1 MAKVIPIGQPAN
13 DSERQAIG
21 FLRDRLP
28 DGWLIFH
35 NFEMRQGE
43 EVFEIDLAILSPHAV
58 YLVDIKGTRGLIDV
72 YGSKWY
78 PEGRQPFHSPLAKLR
93 NHAKTMATIIRE
105 SNPGL
110 TDLRKA
116 HVHATVLLT
125 ADDAAINDPTGIDGP
140 DVTDFKR
147 CLKYFR
153 DTSRIPDNRLNNISR
168 FHSQIIKA
176 IQGKAK
182 PKSAALVFRDWQVV
196 EKLGGT
202 DRFTEYRAKHNLLGK
217 SGGMARLRV
226 YQADPYQ
233 DEAARKEEFKK
244 ISNAY
249 RAVAHM
255 PTHANVLAVKDLFV
269 NDDEDKVV
277 LVTEDVAGQALRQ
290 HINKATLALTFDQK
304 LQVMRDVLDALDHAH
319 RHEVI
324 HRNLTPDAIIVTK
337 GGQARVTA
345 FDFARVGKNRTS
357 TIAEQIVDDLDVS
370 YQAPECFKDPTQASI
385 ASDLYATGLIFYELL
400 TGELPFENVDQ
411 MMEAE
416 GKFPVQPSAHK
427 PDLPKGI
434 DEWLQKFC
442 EFDPEDRH
450 TSAAVARKALDDLIL
465 PEAKDESAA
474 VLSGPVEPTQKI
486 PDDLTNLPQDF
497 ILADRFRIQSKLGSG
512 GFGVAYK
519 VFDSLG
525 DVVRVIKL
533 VTRDRRSVYERLRR
547 EYKTLTN
554 LPDHPHVV
562 KVVWA
567 DRMNDAKQTPYI
579 VFEYVEGL
587 DVSDLI
593 EAEALSLGDAVR
605 IVREAAEG
613 LEHLH
618 RHGVYHQD
626 VKPSNLLWTDKGV
639 RIIDFN
645 VAVSEKDEVQGGGG
659 TRRYLPPDYDY
670 SGEPSGEDRVDRD
683 LYALGLTFYECL
695 TGHYPFDEPTPPIR
709 TQPKDPRQFKG
720 CADLSSSLV
729 QVLVKMIAPE
739 RKDRFASAA
748 EFLKALGEVK
758 RYRSVLTTDEITV
771 APKAVSKLGF
781 EPVTPNTNPF
791 VTHLL
796 TLYSQSQVS
805 NAGTRGLDEIG
816 KATYVP
822 TFLDEK
828 LKPALLK
835 GEFRLVI
842 ISGNAGDGKTAFIQ
856 QFEAFAESKGA
867 QIQHGAN
874 GAVFQLKGHTFQSN
888 YDGSQDEGD
897 ERNDDVLRKFF
908 GPFAGDDPGGWPTNQ
923 TRIIAINEGRLVDF
937 FLEHEEEFPLLSRQ
951 IQEGLAGKEPQE
963 GIAVINLN
971 LRSVVGDPADLPAP
985 RSSRQAGLPAPRPG
999 VFFVYAIECENG
1011 SYYIGQT
1018 DNLPERWQRHI
1029 SGRGAEWTKKHKPV
1043 RIAYY
1048 EEFDTREEALARE
1061 KELKTTNG
1069 RRWLKKAIA
1078 DGQARQA
1085 GGQASILER
1094 LIARMTQ
1101 REYWEACEKCDLK
1114 AKCYA
1119 YHNAKTFQDPT
1130 FGPKV
1135 TQRLKILY
1143 TITHLRGRLHI
1154 TMRDLRSA
1162 LAFMLVGTRDCD
1174 GIHQLY
1180 QNGGEDNQN
1189 RILDGFYFNSWMGGS
1204 EGSNDRLISLLRE
1217 IDVAQVSNPD
1227 LDRELGF
1234 LSPKAKA
1241 MSRFSFSERP
1251 AYDDELVEVLFANL
1265 PRDYSSRNRGRLI
1278 AKHRNYLAHLR
1289 RRHFFERRD
1298 DGWRDMLP
1306 YTSIDPFLEAI
1317 RSPGQKSAAEVSAIL
1332 KAINRGEGLSDP
1344 GRLGNQLALRVRRV
1358 ERGTIRS
1365 YRLFDGRNFTLKTEQ
1380 ESETH
1385 PFLECLPQA
1394 LLLQYDSGDG
1404 NKATLK
1410 INLDI
1415 YEMLMRL
1422 NKGYRPSIEEEEGFY
1437 LSLAVFKNVLSAAPY
1452 QEVLLTETGFEFFQ
1466 IRRDSGGIL
1475 HLGKVSRRAEA

>member
-1 MAKVIPIGQPAN
+1 MAKVIPIGQPVN

-35 NFEMRQGE
+35 NFEMRQGA

-58 YLVDIKGTRGLIDV
+58 YLVDVKGTRGLIDV

-110 TDLRKA
+110 ADLRKA

-125 ADDAAINDPTGIDGP
+125 ADDAAINDPAGIDDP

-153 DTSRIPDNRLNNISR
+153 DTSRIPSGRLDNISR

-217 SGGMARLRV
+217 RGGMARLRV

-411 MMEAE
+411 MMEAD

-474 VLSGPVEPTQKI
+474 VLSGPVEPVQKI

-567 DRMNDAKQTPYI
+567 DRMGDAKQTPYI

-593 EAEALSLGDAVR
+593 EAEALSLDDAVR

-645 VAVSEKDEVQGGGG
+645 VAVSEEDEVQGGGG

-670 SGEPSGEDRVDRD
+670 SGEPSIEDRVDRD

-695 TGHYPFDEPTPPIR
+695 TGRYPFDEPTPPIR
-709 TQPKDPRQFKG
+709 TQPRDPRQFKG
-720 CADLSSSLV
+720 CADLSSSLI

-867 QIQHGAN
+867 QIQYGAN

-908 GPFAGDDPGGWPTNQ
+908 GPFAGDDPGSWPTNQ

-971 LRSVVGDPADLPAP
+971 LRSVVGDPAD
-985 RSSRQAGLPAPRPG
+985 
-999 VFFVYAIECENG
+999 
-1011 SYYIGQT
+1011 
-1018 DNLPERWQRHI
+1018 
-1029 SGRGAEWTKKHKPV
+1029 
-1043 RIAYY
+1043 
-1048 EEFDTREEALARE
+1048 
-1061 KELKTTNG
+1061 
-1069 RRWLKKAIA
+1069 
-1078 DGQARQA
+1078 
-1085 GGQASILER
+1085 GQASILER

-1135 TQRLKILY
+1135 TQRLKMLY

-1189 RILDGFYFNSWMGGS
+1189 RILDGFYFNSWLGGS

-1265 PRDYSSRNRGRLI
+1265 PRDYSSRNRRRLI

-1298 DGWRDMLP
+1298 EGWRDMLP

-1475 HLGKVSRRAEA
+1475 HLGKVSRRAGA

>member
-13 DSERQAIG
+13 ESERQAIG
-21 FLRDRLP
+21 FLRDHLP

-43 EVFEIDLAILSPHAV
+43 EVFEIDIAILAPHAV
-58 YLVDIKGTRGLIDV
+58 YLVDVKGTRGNIDV

-78 PEGRQPFHSPLAKLR
+78 PEGRQPFFSPLAKLR
-93 NHAKTMATIIRE
+93 SHAKTMATIIRE

-110 TDLRKA
+110 IELRKA
-116 HVHATVLLT
+116 HVHAAVLLT
-125 ADDAAINDPTGIDGP
+125 ADDAAVFDQAGIDSP
-140 DVTDFKR
+140 DVTDFKH

-153 DTSRIPDNRLNNISR
+153 DQSRIPDNRLDNITR
-168 FHSQIIKA
+168 FHSQIAKA
-176 IQGKAK
+176 ITGNAK
-182 PKSAALVFRDWQVV
+182 PKSAALVFRDWQVE

-202 DRFTEYRAKHNLLGK
+202 DRYTEYRAKHNLLGK

-269 NDDEDKVV
+269 SDDEDKVV
-277 LVTEDVAGQALRQ
+277 LVTEDLPGQALRL
-290 HINKATLALTFDQK
+290 HINKASLALTFDQK
-304 LQVMRDVLDALDHAH
+304 LQVMRDVLSALDHAH

-324 HRNLTPDAIIVTK
+324 HRNLTPDAILVTK
-337 GGQARVTA
+337 GGQARVTG

-357 TIAEQIVDDLDVS
+357 TIADQVVDDLEAA

-385 ASDLYATGLIFYELL
+385 ASDLYAAGLIFYELL
-400 TGELPFENVDQ
+400 TGELPFENIDQ
-411 MMEAE
+411 MMEAD
-416 GKFPVQPSAHK
+416 GRFPMKPSEHK

-442 EFDPEDRH
+442 EFDPEERH
-450 TSAAVARKALDDLIL
+450 ASAAIARKGLDDLIL
-465 PEAKDESAA
+465 PEAKNDTAPDVIGPA
-474 VLSGPVEPTQKI
+474 VVVPQL
-486 PDDLTNLPQDF
+486 PDDLMNLPQDF
-497 ILADRFRIQSKLGSG
+497 ILANRFRIQKKLGSG

-533 VTRDRRSVYERLRR
+533 VTKDRRSVYERLRR

-562 KVVWA
+562 KVIWA
-567 DRMNDAKQTPYI
+567 DRMADAKQTPYI

-593 EAEALSLGDAVR
+593 DAEALSLDDAVR
-605 IVREAAEG
+605 IVREAADG
-613 LEHLH
+613 LAHLH
-618 RHGVYHQD
+618 KHGVYHQD

-645 VAVSEKDEVQGGGG
+645 VAVSENDEVQGGGG

-670 SGEPSGEDRVDRD
+670 NSEPDASDRMDRD
-683 LYALGLTFYECL
+683 LYALGVSFYECL
-695 TGHYPFDEPTPPIR
+695 TGKYPFDDPTPPIK
-709 TQPKDPRQFKG
+709 TQPKDPKQFKG

-729 QVLVKMIAPE
+729 NVLVKMIAPE
-739 RKDRFASAA
+739 RKDRFASVD
-748 EFLKALGEVK
+748 EFLTAMAEVK
-758 RYRSVLTTDEITV
+758 RLRSVLTTGEIG
-771 APKAVSKLGF
+771 AGPKVVSKLGF
-781 EPVTPNTNPF
+781 EPTKPNTNPF

-805 NAGTRGLDEIG
+805 NAGTRGLDEVG

-822 TFLDEK
+822 TYLDEK

-867 QIQHGAN
+867 QMQRGAN
-874 GAVFQLKGHTFQSN
+874 GAVFQLKGHTYQSN

-897 ERNDDVLRKFF
+897 ERNDAVLQKFF
-908 GPFAGDDPGGWPTNQ
+908 APFSGKDASGWPENQ
-923 TRIIAINEGRLVDF
+923 TRLIAINEGRLVDF
-937 FLEHEEEFPLLSRQ
+937 FLEHEEEFPLLAKQ
-951 IQEGLAGKEPQE
+951 IQQGLAGAAPEG

-971 LRSVVGDPADLPAP
+971 LRSVVAEP
-985 RSSRQAGLPAPRPG
+985 
-999 VFFVYAIECENG
+999 EK
-1011 SYYIGQT
+1011 GQ
-1018 DNLPERWQRHI
+1018 P
-1029 SGRGAEWTKKHKPV
+1029 
-1043 RIAYY
+1043 
-1048 EEFDTREEALARE
+1048 
-1061 KELKTTNG
+1061 
-1069 RRWLKKAIA
+1069 
-1078 DGQARQA
+1078 
-1085 GGQASILER
+1085 SILER

-1101 REYWEACEKCDLK
+1101 QEYWQACEKCDLK
-1114 AKCYA
+1114 GKCFA
-1119 YHNAKTFQDPT
+1119 YHNARTFQDPVA
-1130 FGPKV
+1130 GPKV
-1135 TQRLKILY
+1135 IERLKMLY

-1180 QNGGEDNQN
+1180 QNGGEENQN
-1189 RILDGFYFNSWMGGS
+1189 RILDGFYFNSWLGGG

-1217 IDVAQVSNPD
+1217 IDVAEVSNPD

-1234 LSPKAKA
+1234 LNPKTKA
-1241 MSRFSFSERP
+1241 MSRFSFAER
-1251 AYDDELVEVLFANL
+1251 AGYDNELVETLFGSL
-1265 PRDYSSRNRGRLI
+1265 PRDYSSKNRARLI
-1278 AKHRNYLAHLR
+1278 AKHRNYLSHMR
-1289 RRHFFERRD
+1289 RRHFFECRD
-1298 DGWRDMLP
+1298 SQENRPWEKMLP
-1306 YTSIDPFLEAI
+1306 YGHIDPFLKAI
-1317 RSPGQKSAAEVSAIL
+1317 EESGAKSQDEVTTIL
-1332 KAINRGEGLSDP
+1332 RAINRGEGLSDP
-1344 GRLGNQLALRVRRV
+1344 ARLGNQLALRVRQV
-1358 ERGTIRS
+1358 DKGTIRS
-1365 YRLFDGRNFTLKTEQ
+1365 YRLFDGDHFTLRTEQ
-1380 ESETH
+1380 ETAAH
-1385 PFLECLPQA
+1385 PFLECLSQA
-1394 LLLQYDSGDG
+1394 LVLLYDSGDG
-1404 NKATLK
+1404 HKASLR

-1422 NKGYRPSIEEEEGFY
+1422 NNGYRPSIEEQEGFY

-1452 QEVLLTETGFEFFQ
+1452 QEVLLTESGFEFFQ
-1466 IRRDSGGIL
+1466 IRRDDKGIL

>member
-13 DSERQAIG
+13 ESERQAIG
-21 FLRDRLP
+21 FLRDHLP

-35 NFEMRQGE
+35 NFEMRQGQ
-43 EVFEIDLAILSPHAV
+43 EVFEIDIAILAPHAV
-58 YLVDIKGTRGLIDV
+58 YLVDVKGTRGNIDV

-78 PEGRQPFHSPLAKLR
+78 PEGRQPFFSPLAKLR
-93 NHAKTMATIIRE
+93 SHAKTMATIIRE
-105 SNPGL
+105 SNTGL
-110 TDLRKA
+110 IELRKA
-116 HVHATVLLT
+116 HVHAAVLLT
-125 ADDAAINDPTGIDGP
+125 ADDAAVFDQAGIDSP
-140 DVTDFKR
+140 DVTDFKH

-153 DTSRIPDNRLNNISR
+153 DQSRIPDNRLDNITR
-168 FHSQIIKA
+168 FHSQIAKA
-176 IQGKAK
+176 ITGNAK
-182 PKSAALVFRDWQVV
+182 PKSAALVFRDWQVE

-202 DRFTEYRAKHNLLGK
+202 DRYTEYRAKHNLLGK

-269 NDDEDKVV
+269 SDDEDKVV
-277 LVTEDVAGQALRQ
+277 LVTEDLPGQALRL
-290 HINKATLALTFDQK
+290 HINKAALALTFDQK
-304 LQVMRDVLDALDHAH
+304 LQVMRDVLSALDHAH

-324 HRNLTPDAIIVTK
+324 HRNLTPDAILVTK
-337 GGQARVTA
+337 GGQARVTG

-357 TIAEQIVDDLDVS
+357 TIADQVVDDLEAA

-385 ASDLYATGLIFYELL
+385 ASDLYAAGLIFYELL
-400 TGELPFENVDQ
+400 TGELPFESVDQ
-411 MMEAE
+411 MMEAD
-416 GKFPVQPSAHK
+416 GRFPMKPSEHK

-442 EFDPEDRH
+442 EFDPEERH
-450 TSAAVARKALDDLIL
+450 TSAAIARKGLDELIL
-465 PEAKDESAA
+465 PEAKNDQSTGESIGTPAKGAHRAA
-474 VLSGPVEPTQKI
+474 PMDGRGDSAPEI
-486 PDDLTNLPQDF
+486 DLMNLPQDF
-497 ILADRFRIQSKLGSG
+497 ILADRFRIQKKLGSG

-533 VTRDRRSVYERLRR
+533 VTKDRRSVYERLRR

-562 KVVWA
+562 KVIWA
-567 DRMNDAKQTPYI
+567 DRMADAKQTPYI

-593 EAEALSLGDAVR
+593 DAEALSLDDAVR
-605 IVREAAEG
+605 IVREAADG
-613 LEHLH
+613 LAHLH
-618 RHGVYHQD
+618 KHGVYHQD

-645 VAVSEKDEVQGGGG
+645 VAVSENDEVQGGGG

-670 SGEPSGEDRVDRD
+670 NSEPDASDRMDRD
-683 LYALGLTFYECL
+683 LYALGITFYECL
-695 TGHYPFDEPTPPIR
+695 TGKYPFDDPTPPIK
-709 TQPKDPRQFKG
+709 TQPKDPRQLKG

-729 QVLVKMIAPE
+729 NVLVKMIAPE
-739 RKDRFASAA
+739 RKDRFASID
-748 EFLKALGEVK
+748 EFLTAMAEVK
-758 RYRSVLTTDEITV
+758 RLRAGSSSGEIG
-771 APKAVSKLGF
+771 AGPKVVSKLGF
-781 EPVTPNTNPF
+781 EPTKPNTNPF

-805 NAGTRGLDEIG
+805 NAGTRGLDEVG

-822 TFLDEK
+822 TYLDEK

-867 QIQHGAN
+867 QMQRGAN
-874 GAVFQLKGHTFQSN
+874 GAVFQLKGHTYQSN

-897 ERNDDVLRKFF
+897 ERNDAVLQKFF
-908 GPFAGDDPGGWPTNQ
+908 APFAGKDASGWPENQ
-923 TRIIAINEGRLVDF
+923 TRLIAINEGRLVDF
-937 FLEHEEEFPLLSRQ
+937 FLEHEEEFPLLAKQ
-951 IQEGLAGKEPQE
+951 IQQGLAGAAPEG

-971 LRSVVGDPADLPAP
+971 LRSVVAEP
-985 RSSRQAGLPAPRPG
+985 
-999 VFFVYAIECENG
+999 EE
-1011 SYYIGQT
+1011 GQ
-1018 DNLPERWQRHI
+1018 P
-1029 SGRGAEWTKKHKPV
+1029 
-1043 RIAYY
+1043 
-1048 EEFDTREEALARE
+1048 
-1061 KELKTTNG
+1061 
-1069 RRWLKKAIA
+1069 
-1078 DGQARQA
+1078 
-1085 GGQASILER
+1085 SILER

-1101 REYWEACEKCDLK
+1101 QEYWQACEKCDLK
-1114 AKCYA
+1114 GKCFA
-1119 YHNAKTFQDPT
+1119 YHNARTFQDPVA
-1130 FGPKV
+1130 GPKV
-1135 TQRLKILY
+1135 IERLKMLY

-1162 LAFMLVGTRDCD
+1162 LAFMLVGTQDCD

-1180 QNGGEDNQN
+1180 QNGGEETQN
-1189 RILDGFYFNSWMGGS
+1189 RILDGFYFNSWLSGA
-1204 EGSNDRLISLLRE
+1204 EGSNDRLIALLRE

-1227 LDRELGF
+1227 LDRKLGF
-1234 LSPKAKA
+1234 LAPNTHKP
-1241 MSRFSFSERP
+1241 SRFNFDER
-1251 AYDDELVEVLFANL
+1251 ADYDETLMETLFRNL
-1265 PRDYSSRNRGRLI
+1265 YSSKNRALLI
-1278 AKHRNYLAHLR
+1278 AKHRNYLSHMR

-1298 DGWRDMLP
+1298 IGWKEMLP
-1306 YTSIDPFLEAI
+1306 YGSIDPFLDAI
-1317 RSPGQKSAAEVSAIL
+1317 EQPGAKSADEVTAIL
-1332 KAINRGEGLSDP
+1332 RAINRGEGLSDP
-1344 GRLGNQLALRVRRV
+1344 ARLGNQLALRVRQV
-1358 ERGTIRS
+1358 DKGTIRS
-1365 YRLFDGRNFTLKTEQ
+1365 YRLFDGDHFTLRTEQ
-1380 ESETH
+1380 ETAAH
-1385 PFLECLPQA
+1385 PFLECLSQA
-1394 LLLQYDSGDG
+1394 LVLLYDGG
-1404 NKATLK
+1404 RGHKASLR

-1422 NKGYRPSIEEEEGFY
+1422 NNGYRPSIEEQEGFY

-1452 QEVLLTETGFEFFQ
+1452 QEVLLTESGFEFFQ
-1466 IRRDSGGIL
+1466 IRRDDKGIL

>member
-13 DSERQAIG
+13 ESERQAIG
-21 FLRDRLP
+21 FLRDHLP

-43 EVFEIDLAILSPHAV
+43 EVFEIDIAILAPHAV
-58 YLVDIKGTRGLIDV
+58 YLVDVKGTRGNIDV

-78 PEGRQPFHSPLAKLR
+78 PEGRQPFFSPLAKLR
-93 NHAKTMATIIRE
+93 SHAKTMATIIRE
-105 SNPGL
+105 SNTGL
-110 TDLRKA
+110 IELRKA
-116 HVHATVLLT
+116 HVHAAVLLT
-125 ADDAAINDPTGIDGP
+125 ADDAAVFDQAGIDSP
-140 DVTDFKR
+140 DVTDFKH

-153 DTSRIPDNRLNNISR
+153 DQSRIPDNRLDNITR
-168 FHSQIIKA
+168 FHSQIAKA
-176 IQGKAK
+176 ITGNAK
-182 PKSAALVFRDWQVV
+182 PKSAALVFRDWQVE

-202 DRFTEYRAKHNLLGK
+202 DRYTEYRAKHNLLGK
-217 SGGMARLRV
+217 SGGNARLRV

-233 DEAARKEEFKK
+233 DETARKEEFKK

-269 NDDEDKVV
+269 SDDEDKVV
-277 LVTEDVAGQALRQ
+277 LVTEDLPGQALRL
-290 HINKATLALTFDQK
+290 HINKASLALTFDQK
-304 LQVMRDVLDALDHAH
+304 LQVMRDVLAALDHAH

-324 HRNLTPDAIIVTK
+324 HRNLTPDAILVTK
-337 GGQARVTA
+337 GGQARVTG
-345 FDFARVGKNRTS
+345 FDFARVGKSRTS
-357 TIAEQIVDDLDVS
+357 TIADQIIDDLETA

-385 ASDLYATGLIFYELL
+385 ASDLYATGLILYELL
-400 TGELPFENVDQ
+400 TGELPFESVDQ
-411 MMEAE
+411 MMEAD
-416 GKFPVQPSAHK
+416 GKFPMKPSEHK

-442 EFDPEDRH
+442 EFDPEERH
-450 TSAAVARKALDDLIL
+450 ASTAIARKALDDLIL

-474 VLSGPVEPTQKI
+474 DISGPAVALPQL
-486 PDDLTNLPQDF
+486 PDNLTDLPQDF
-497 ILADRFRIQSKLGSG
+497 ILADRFRIQKKLGSG

-533 VTRDRRSVYERLRR
+533 VTKDRRSVYERLRR

-567 DRMNDAKQTPYI
+567 DRMADAKQTPYI

-593 EAEALSLGDAVR
+593 DAEALSLEDSVR
-605 IVREAAEG
+605 IVRESAEG
-613 LEHLH
+613 LGHLH
-618 RHGVYHQD
+618 KHGVYHQD

-645 VAVSEKDEVQGGGG
+645 VAVTEKDEVQGGGG

-670 SGEPSGEDRVDRD
+670 SSEPDASDRMDRD
-683 LYALGLTFYECL
+683 LYALGISFYECL
-695 TGHYPFDEPTPPIR
+695 TGKYPFEEPTPPIK
-709 TQPKDPRQFKG
+709 TQPKDPKQFKG

-729 QVLVKMIAPE
+729 NVLVKMVAPE
-739 RKDRFASAA
+739 RKDRFASA
-748 EFLKALGEVK
+748 EELLIALAEVK
-758 RYRSVLTTDEITV
+758 RLRSVLTTGEIG
-771 APKAVSKLGF
+771 AGPKVVSKLGF
-781 EPVTPNTNPF
+781 EPTKPNTNPF

-805 NAGTRGLDEIG
+805 NAGTRGLDEVG

-822 TFLDEK
+822 TYLDEK

-867 QIQHGAN
+867 QMQRGAN
-874 GAVFQLKGHTFQSN
+874 GAVFQLKGHTYQSN

-897 ERNDDVLRKFF
+897 ERNDAVLQKFF
-908 GPFAGDDPGGWPTNQ
+908 APFAGKDKSGWAENQ
-923 TRIIAINEGRLVDF
+923 TRLIAINEGRLVDF
-937 FLEHEEEFPLLSRQ
+937 FLEHEEDFPLLAKQ
-951 IQEGLAGKEPQE
+951 IQQGLAGADPEN

-971 LRSVVGDPADLPAP
+971 LRSVVAEP
-985 RSSRQAGLPAPRPG
+985 
-999 VFFVYAIECENG
+999 EE
-1011 SYYIGQT
+1011 GQ
-1018 DNLPERWQRHI
+1018 P
-1029 SGRGAEWTKKHKPV
+1029 
-1043 RIAYY
+1043 
-1048 EEFDTREEALARE
+1048 
-1061 KELKTTNG
+1061 
-1069 RRWLKKAIA
+1069 
-1078 DGQARQA
+1078 
-1085 GGQASILER
+1085 SILER
-1094 LIARMTQ
+1094 LIARMSQ
-1101 REYWEACEKCDLK
+1101 QEYWQACEKCDLK
-1114 AKCYA
+1114 GKCFA
-1119 YHNAKTFQDPT
+1119 YHNARTFQDPVA
-1130 FGPKV
+1130 GPKV
-1135 TQRLKILY
+1135 IERLKMLY

-1180 QNGGEDNQN
+1180 QNGGEENQN
-1189 RILDGFYFNSWMGGS
+1189 RILDGFYFNSWLGGG

-1217 IDVAQVSNPD
+1217 IDVAEVSNPD
-1227 LDRELGF
+1227 LDRKLGF
-1234 LSPKAKA
+1234 LNPKTKA
-1241 MSRFSFSERP
+1241 MSRFSFAERTG
-1251 AYDDELVEVLFANL
+1251 YDNELVEALFRNL
-1265 PRDYSSRNRGRLI
+1265 PRDYSSKNRSRLI
-1278 AKHRNYLAHLR
+1278 AKHRNYLSHMR

-1298 DGWRDMLP
+1298 IGWKEMLP
-1306 YTSIDPFLEAI
+1306 YGSIDPFLDSIEQ
-1317 RSPGQKSAAEVSAIL
+1317 PGAKSAEEVTAIL
-1332 KAINRGEGLSDP
+1332 RAINRGEGLSDP
-1344 GRLGNQLALRVRRV
+1344 ARLGNQLALRVRQV
-1358 ERGTIRS
+1358 DKGTLRS
-1365 YRLFDGRNFTLKTEQ
+1365 YRLFDGEHFTLRTEQ
-1380 ESETH
+1380 ETAAH
-1385 PFLECLPQA
+1385 PFLECLSQA
-1394 LLLQYDSGDG
+1394 LVLLYDPSDG
-1404 NKATLK
+1404 QKANLR

-1422 NKGYRPSIEEEEGFY
+1422 NNGYRPSIEEQEGFY

-1452 QEVLLTETGFEFFQ
+1452 QEVLLTDSGFEFFQ
-1466 IRRDSGGIL
+1466 IRRDDKGIL

>member
-13 DSERQAIG
+13 ESERQAIG
-21 FLRDRLP
+21 FLRDHLP

-43 EVFEIDLAILSPHAV
+43 EVFEIDIAILAPHAV
-58 YLVDIKGTRGLIDV
+58 YLVDVKGTRGNIDV

-78 PEGRQPFHSPLAKLR
+78 PEGRQPFFSPLAKLR
-93 NHAKTMATIIRE
+93 SHAKTMATIIRE
-105 SNPGL
+105 SNTGL
-110 TDLRKA
+110 IELRKA
-116 HVHATVLLT
+116 HVHAAVLLT
-125 ADDAAINDPTGIDGP
+125 ADAAVFDQAGIDSP
-140 DVTDFKR
+140 DVTDFKH

-153 DTSRIPDNRLNNISR
+153 DQSRIPDNRLDNITR
-168 FHSQIIKA
+168 FHSQIAKA
-176 IQGKAK
+176 ITGNAK
-182 PKSAALVFRDWQVV
+182 PKSAALVFRDWQVE

-202 DRFTEYRAKHNLLGK
+202 DRYTEYRAKHNLLGK

-269 NDDEDKVV
+269 NEDEDKVV
-277 LVTEDVAGQALRQ
+277 LVTEDLPGQALRL
-290 HINKATLALTFDQK
+290 HINKASMALTFDQK
-304 LQVMRDVLDALDHAH
+304 LQVMRDVLSALDHAH

-324 HRNLTPDAIIVTK
+324 HRNLTPDAILVTK
-337 GGQARVTA
+337 GGQARVTG
-345 FDFARVGKNRTS
+345 FDFARVGKSRTS
-357 TIAEQIVDDLDVS
+357 TIADQIIDDLDTA

-385 ASDLYATGLIFYELL
+385 ASDLYAIGLILYELL
-400 TGELPFENVDQ
+400 TGELPFESVDQ
-411 MMEAE
+411 MMEAD
-416 GKFPVQPSAHK
+416 GKFPMKPSEHK

-442 EFDPEDRH
+442 EFDPEERH
-450 TSAAVARKALDDLIL
+450 ASAAIARKALDDLIL

-474 VLSGPVEPTQKI
+474 DVSGPAVVVPQL
-486 PDDLTNLPQDF
+486 PDNLTNLPQDF
-497 ILADRFRIQSKLGSG
+497 ILADRFRIQKKLGSG

-533 VTRDRRSVYERLRR
+533 VTKDRRSVYERLRR

-567 DRMNDAKQTPYI
+567 DRMADAKQTPYI

-593 EAEALSLGDAVR
+593 DAEALSLEDSVR
-605 IVREAAEG
+605 IVRESAEG
-613 LEHLH
+613 LGHLH
-618 RHGVYHQD
+618 KHGVYHQD

-645 VAVSEKDEVQGGGG
+645 VAVTENDEVQGGGG

-670 SGEPSGEDRVDRD
+670 SSEPDASDRMDRD
-683 LYALGLTFYECL
+683 LYALGLSFYECL
-695 TGHYPFDEPTPPIR
+695 TGKYPFDEPTPPIK
-709 TQPKDPRQFKG
+709 TQPKDPKQFKG
-720 CADLSSSLV
+720 CAELSSSLV
-729 QVLVKMIAPE
+729 NVLVKMVAPE
-739 RKDRFASAA
+739 RKDRFASAE
-748 EFLKALGEVK
+748 EFLMALDEVK
-758 RYRSVLTTDEITV
+758 RLRSVLTTGEIG
-771 APKAVSKLGF
+771 AGPKVVSKLGF
-781 EPVTPNTNPF
+781 EPTKPNTNPF

-805 NAGTRGLDEIG
+805 NAGTRGLDEVG

-822 TFLDEK
+822 TYLDEK

-867 QIQHGAN
+867 QMQRGAN
-874 GAVFQLKGHTFQSN
+874 GAVFQLKGHTYQSN

-897 ERNDDVLRKFF
+897 ERNDAVLQKFF
-908 GPFAGDDPGGWPTNQ
+908 APFAGKDKSGWAENQ
-923 TRIIAINEGRLVDF
+923 TRLIAINEGRLVDF
-937 FLEHEEEFPLLSRQ
+937 FLEHEEEFPLLARQ
-951 IQEGLAGKEPQE
+951 IQQGLAGADPEN

-971 LRSVVGDPADLPAP
+971 LRSVVAEP
-985 RSSRQAGLPAPRPG
+985 
-999 VFFVYAIECENG
+999 EE
-1011 SYYIGQT
+1011 GQ
-1018 DNLPERWQRHI
+1018 P
-1029 SGRGAEWTKKHKPV
+1029 
-1043 RIAYY
+1043 
-1048 EEFDTREEALARE
+1048 
-1061 KELKTTNG
+1061 
-1069 RRWLKKAIA
+1069 
-1078 DGQARQA
+1078 
-1085 GGQASILER
+1085 SILER
-1094 LIARMTQ
+1094 LIARMSQ
-1101 REYWEACEKCDLK
+1101 QEYWQACEKCDLK
-1114 AKCYA
+1114 SKCYA
-1119 YHNAKTFQDPT
+1119 YHNARTFQDPVA
-1130 FGPKV
+1130 GPKV
-1135 TQRLKILY
+1135 TQRLKMLY
-1143 TITHLRGRLHI
+1143 TMTHLRGRLHI

-1180 QNGGEDNQN
+1180 QNGGEENQN
-1189 RILDGFYFNSWMGGS
+1189 RILDGFYFNSWLGGG

-1217 IDVAQVSNPD
+1217 IDVAEVSNPD

-1234 LSPKAKA
+1234 LNPKTKA
-1241 MSRFSFSERP
+1241 MSRFSFAERTG
-1251 AYDDELVEVLFANL
+1251 YDDELVETLFRNL
-1265 PRDYSSRNRGRLI
+1265 PRDYSSKNRARLI
-1278 AKHRNYLAHLR
+1278 AKHRNYLSHMR
-1289 RRHFFERRD
+1289 RRHFFECRD
-1298 DGWRDMLP
+1298 SQENRPWEKMLP
-1306 YTSIDPFLEAI
+1306 YGHIDPFLKAI
-1317 RSPGQKSAAEVSAIL
+1317 EEPGAKSLGEVTTIL
-1332 KAINRGEGLSDP
+1332 RAINRGEGLSDP
-1344 GRLGNQLALRVRRV
+1344 ARLGNQLALRVRQV
-1358 ERGTIRS
+1358 DKGTLRS
-1365 YRLFDGRNFTLKTEQ
+1365 YRLFDGDHFILRTEQ
-1380 ESETH
+1380 ETAAH
-1385 PFLECLPQA
+1385 PFLECLSQA
-1394 LLLQYDSGDG
+1394 LVLLYDSGDG
-1404 NKATLK
+1404 HKASLR

-1422 NKGYRPSIEEEEGFY
+1422 NNGYRPSIEEQEGFY

-1452 QEVLLTETGFEFFQ
+1452 QEVLLTDSGFEFFQ
-1466 IRRDSGGIL
+1466 IQRDDKGIL
-1475 HLGKVSRRAEA
+1475 HLGKVGRRAEA